1 MIQEITTFIK
11 NKTGGLV
18 IDTNLFSGHRPLGV
32 TGDCDVVL
40 ESGGGAVYFDLPE
53 RADPVIQVLS
63 RALTYMTARARAWAI
78 YNAIFANYVETG
90 SAGWTLPIVTAG
102 EEYEA
107 MIIEPLAIP
116 QYVGQDKKLRHE
128 FSCNYIFKIV
138 PLGSP
143 IIQLSNNQTPLNTTD
158 VWLAISSGSCTIDW
172 GDGETT
178 TATGAVVTK
187 YSHNYAAA
195 GTGTYNIVI
204 YGNTKNITDFRC
216 FNEPI
221 SGDIAQF
228 RRLTNLT
235 ELYLY
240 TTSISGNISSLSGLT
255 SLTIIDLSTT
265 SISGNISN
273 LSGLT
278 SLTWLELWSTSI
290 SGNISSLSGL
300 TSLTYLDID
309 DTSIS
314 GNISSLSG
322 LTSLTLLALQDTSVS
337 GDITNLSGLPS
348 LTELYLYSTS
358 VSGDIASISGLTSLE
373 YVDLYSTSI
382 DTYTQGTLPD
392 WEGTAINIQD
402 LGLDQTEVSDFLVD
416 LDNATGSPGNGTL
429 NISGTN
435 AIPNAA
441 GLTAK
446 GNLEGKGWTI
456 TVST

>member
-32 TGDCDVVL
+32 TDDCDVVL

-107 MIIEPLAIP
+107 MIIEPLAVP

-143 IIQLSNNQTPLNTTD
+143 IIQFSNDQTPLNTTD

-172 GDGETT
+172 GDGDAT
-178 TATGAVVTK
+178 TATGASVTK
-187 YSHNYAAA
+187 YSHDYTAS

-204 YGNTKNITDFRC
+204 HGDTKNITDFRC
-216 FNEPI
+216 YNEPI

-235 ELYLY
+235 QLQLYN
-240 TTSISGNISSLSGLT
+240 TSVSG
-255 SLTIIDLSTT
+255 D
-265 SISGNISN
+265 ISN

-278 SLTWLELWSTSI
+278 SLTWLELWSTSV
-290 SGNISSLSGL
+290 SGDIANLSGL
-300 TSLTYLDID
+300 TSLTYLDL
-309 DTSIS
+309 DTSSVS
-314 GNISSLSG
+314 GDIANLSG
-322 LTSLTLLALQDTSVS
+322 LTSLTLLLLYTTSVS
-337 GDITNLSGLPS
+337 GDITNLSGLTLLTVLDIDDTSVSGNIANLSGLTLLTNLDFSITSVSGNITNLSGLTS
-348 LTELYLYSTS
+348 LIALVLFDTS
-358 VSGDIASISGLTSLE
+358 VSGDIADLSGFIPHIPFSSGLYGPVSQDILGMILF
-373 YVDLYSTSI
+373 V
-382 DTYTQGTLPD
+382 
-392 WEGTAINIQD
+392 NIFP
-402 LGLDQTEVSDFLVD
+402 E
-416 LDNATGSPGNGTL
+416 
-429 NISGTN
+429 
-435 AIPNAA
+435 
-441 GLTAK
+441 
-446 GNLEGKGWTI
+446 
-456 TVST
+456 